1 MSKYQKYRARLKDE
15 FLLVGEG
22 SGCSLP
28 ADARKTEFSDSGT
41 TESIHFGDATVFL
54 GWYMGILATEHF
66 LLRKGLMDSPDQT
79 LNISETEKEL
89 YFALKALKRLMKK
102 APSAFDTPCPDS
114 SSQQNASEAEG
125 FFIRDDVKS
134 NLKQAFGADELESDY
149 SALNPFQKEESQ
161 DQLIHLL
168 LGLALVKKFI
178 PENVHVQGKSLLKLA
193 QKSAVKI
200 CTWPSQTKW
209 IIRNPFCGNKK
220 VARGDFAV
228 FFSYPIALPCHD
240 IFDSETDLLATVRRF
255 YKFLW
260 RRVLKHRLPFIYNPT
275 NRHLA
280 LTLACTTSSWGEN
293 SLKHIFRLSKKH
305 DWPLYPLLHTALHHE
320 ASMQSGASADSDS
333 SITELLLRAES
344 MLNEAPE
351 EGPSYEQ
358 SPPGWKASHRFL
370 AGTSSQNLG
379 YDPHQ
384 GMRFCGA
391 DFMLLHNLC
400 QIVKAL

>member
-1 MSKYQKYRARLKDE
+1 
-15 FLLVGEG
+15 
-22 SGCSLP
+22 
-28 ADARKTEFSDSGT
+28 
-41 TESIHFGDATVFL
+41 
-54 GWYMGILATEHF
+54 MGILATEHF

-89 YFALKALKRLMKK
+89 CFALKALKRLMKK
-102 APSAFDTPCPDS
+102 APSAFDTPCLDS

-134 NLKQAFGADELESDY
+134 NLKQAFGADDLESDY
-149 SALNPFQKEESQ
+149 SASNPFQKEESQ

-178 PENVHVQGKSLLKLA
+178 PEDVHVQGKSLLKLA

-209 IIRNPFCGNKK
+209 IIRNPFCDNKK

-228 FFSYPIALPCHD
+228 FFSYPIALSCHD
-240 IFDSETDLLATVRRF
+240 IFDSETDLLATVRRI

-260 RRVLKHRLPFIYNPT
+260 RHVLKYNLPFIYNPT
-275 NRHLA
+275 NCHLV
-280 LTLACTTSSWGEN
+280 LTLACISNSWGEN
-293 SLKHIFRLSKKH
+293 SLKHISCLSKKH

-320 ASMQSGASADSDS
+320 PSPQSSASATPET
-333 SITELLLRAES
+333 SINDLIFKAES

-384 GMRFCGA
+384 GRRFPGV
-391 DFMLLHNLC
+391 DFMLLHNIC
-400 QIVKAL
+400 QIVKTL